1 MPFTYNGIGT
11 KFYGQRD
18 VKPDGS
24 YIATEWIVFIHIPI
38 LPIGSFRVWPTGESS
53 NWIVYNSTE
62 YRAKR
67 VPLCWPHIRKV
78 YLLGAS
84 LWAIVITALLI
95 IRSGDPE
102 RSPTAP
108 TRSPIELAPSSQ

>member
-18 VKPDGS
+18 VKADGS

-53 NWIVYNSTE
+53 NWILYSSTQ
-62 YRAKR
+62 YRSQK

-84 LWAIVITALLI
+84 LWAIVIGAVLLI
-95 IRSGDPE
+95 RASDPDRMPAE
-102 RSPTAP
+102 PQ
-108 TRSPIELAPSSQ
+108 RSPIAPASNSQ